1 MYKVIINFA
10 LSGNST
16 VFMSMADALRYY
28 AECVDNAHMYD
39 EDVFSITYSET
50 DTIRLVYRPENCYA

>member
-39 EDVFSITYSET
+39 EDVFSITYSED
-50 DTIRLVYRPENCYA
+50 DTIRLVYRPEYYYA